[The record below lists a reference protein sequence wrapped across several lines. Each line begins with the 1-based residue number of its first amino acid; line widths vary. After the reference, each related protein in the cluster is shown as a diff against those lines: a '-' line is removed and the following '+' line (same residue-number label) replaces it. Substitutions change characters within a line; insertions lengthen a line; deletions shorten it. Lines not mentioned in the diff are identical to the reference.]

1 MPWQMSHA
9 AYTESESA
17 ELQTDVMRFM
27 AILAFCLV
35 AIFAIVQSIPA
46 TPAPLTDGAV
56 AATAPAPATP
66 VPPDAPIARP
76 IAEPPPAPVKP
87 IVLQRPKPVVAQ
99 QRDEPVRLR
108 RAVPKPRDRAPA
120 PIEVTRPAARAPQ
133 PATVVAAPDAPARV
147 PAPPVDQGLSLR
159 FESDAVLRSLV
170 ARGLVDLYA
179 ISGNTFYRMN
189 VADAGVRFQPGAAP
203 SQYHEMIAG
212 TVPGEVRR
220 SFSAPGS
227 QVTWGVTLPAATS
240 QQLARFVR
248 TNYSGSLVITADARL
263 ALAGRGGV

>member
-46 TPAPLTDGAV
+46 TPAPVADEVVAV
-56 AATAPAPATP
+56 TTP
-66 VPPDAPIARP
+66 VPAIPVPADQPVV
-76 IAEPPPAPVKP
+76 EPAPEPEPAQPV
-87 IVLQRPKPVVAQ
+87 VLQRAKPAAKK
-99 QRDEPVRLR
+99 RAEPVQLR
-108 RAVPKPRDRAPA
+108 RALPEPPEPRPA
-120 PIEVTRPAARAPQ
+120 PIEVTRPAARPPQ
-133 PATVVAAPDAPARV
+133 PATVVQAPDAPAHV
-147 PAPPVDQGLSLR
+147 PQPAPPVQQGLSLR

-170 ARGLVDLYA
+170 ARGLVNLYA
-179 ISGNTFYRMN
+179 ISGSTYYRMK
-189 VADAGVRFQPGAAP
+189 VAGSDVQFQPGTAP
-203 SQYHEMIAG
+203 SQYHEMIAE

-220 SFSAPGS
+220 SFGAPGS
-227 QVTWGVTLPAATS
+227 QVTWGVTLPPATS

-248 TNYSGSLVITADARL
+248 TNYSGSLVITADAQL
-263 ALAGRGGV
+263 ALSGRGGA